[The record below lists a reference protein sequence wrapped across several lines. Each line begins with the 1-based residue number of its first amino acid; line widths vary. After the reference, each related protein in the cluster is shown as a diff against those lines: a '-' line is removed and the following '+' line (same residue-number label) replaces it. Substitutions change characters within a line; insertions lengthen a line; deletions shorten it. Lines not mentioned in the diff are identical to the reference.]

1 MKAEPFLFNKK
12 QKKIKKDHRIQNEV
26 CAGKSEQEAP
36 WRAMEA
42 DEPFLPFFWSAP
54 GMEWCVAGEP
64 KLALATPSV
73 SGPWNARCEMICAKM

>member
-1 MKAEPFLFNKK
+1 MDE
-12 QKKIKKDHRIQNEV
+12 
-26 CAGKSEQEAP
+26 EAP

-73 SGPWNARCEMICAKM
+73 SGPWNARCEMICAKMELQVFLFFLCWRIV

>member
-12 QKKIKKDHRIQNEV
+12 QKKIKKDTGFETKSV
-26 CAGKSEQEAP
+26 PDKSEQEGA
-36 WRAMEA
+36 WWAMEA